1 MGARP
6 RPTQSEL
13 VEDTLLV
20 KPSVETPAVRLVG
33 RRSDLLPSSRVALAN
48 LDLLGGLGRLDPL
61 AFARYLITFSI
72 GLAVA
77 LAWQSYGGAGKER
90 IAPVIPSPDQ
100 QQFNAM
106 LLNLE
111 AVRQSVDRI
120 ANNMATN
127 QEQMTRSVSQVAA
140 GQEWM
145 TREIADLQTV
155 EQYLLDKISTPPP
168 RPTHVTP
175 RVPRSTQAPIQLTP
189 ASDR

>member
-48 LDLLGGLGRLDPL
+48 LDALGRLDPL
-61 AFARYLITFSI
+61 AFARYLIIFSI

-77 LAWQSYGGAGKER
+77 LACQSYGGAGKEP
-90 IAPVIPSPDQ
+90 IAPVVPSPDQ

-111 AVRQSVDRI
+111 TVRQSVDRI

-175 RVPRSTQAPIQLTP
+175 RNLVPRSIQAPIQLTP
-189 ASDR
+189 ARDP